1 MRQHVKKQ
9 LIDVIQSLIESNNI
23 IEGNIGLEDNSS
35 LIELL
40 TQCQQTAI
48 EIGEIIEQTEG
59 KGTNTVTLLEH
70 YCESIYQLSLAVSDN
85 NQSRKI
91 IKSIRNQLQR
101 ISNSISYEIPDS
113 KKEVVFLPYNAS
125 MWDSLES
132 VWKAAD
138 EDSSCNAYVIPI
150 PYYDKNADGSLGQM
164 HYEGDDF
171 PEYVPITSWE
181 DYNLAKRQPDVAY
194 IHNPYDY
201 ANKSTS
207 IHPDF
212 YAKELKKHVG
222 ILVYIPYFVSTG
234 DVPKHFCVLPGTMYA
249 DKVIVLS
256 EKEKQTY
263 ICEFQKFEEE
273 NNCRGLFGDL
283 DNKFLAL
290 GSPKLDKVTSV
301 SRDNINIPEGW
312 EKVIKR
318 QDGSRKKV
326 MLYNTTLQ
334 AMLDN
339 NGEYIDKLKEV
350 LDFFYKK
357 RDEITVLWR
366 PHPLMEATIASMK
379 PHLLKVYN
387 DIVRDYKQKAYGI
400 YDDTSDLYRAIAI
413 SDAYYGDHSS
423 VAVLYRETG
432 KPIMFQNVEVRI

>member
-9 LIDVIQSLIESNNI
+9 LIDVIQSLMKSNDI

-48 EIGEIIEQTEG
+48 EIGEIIEQSEG
-59 KGTNTVTLLEH
+59 DGTNTVKLLEQ
-70 YCESIYQLSLAVSDN
+70 YCEDIYQLSLVELDIN
-85 NQSRKI
+85 KSRKI
-91 IKSIRNQLQR
+91 IKRIRNYIPR

-113 KKEVVFLPYNAS
+113 KKEIVFLPYNAS

-132 VWKAAD
+132 VWKATE
-138 EDSSCNAYVIPI
+138 EDNSCNAYVIPI
-150 PYYDKNADGSLGQM
+150 PYFDKNPDGTLGQM
-164 HYEGDDF
+164 HYEGDKF

-181 DYNLAKRQPDVAY
+181 DYNLAERQPDVAY

-207 IHPDF
+207 IHLDF

-222 ILVYIPYFVSTG
+222 MLVYIPYFVSAG

-263 ICEFQKFEEE
+263 ITEFRKFETE
-273 NNCRGLFGDL
+273 NNCKGLFGNL
-283 DNKFLAL
+283 DDKFIVL

-301 SRDNINIPEGW
+301 SRENINIPEEW
-312 EKVIKR
+312 ERVIKR
-318 QDGSRKKV
+318 PDGSRKKV
-326 MLYNTTLQ
+326 ILYNTTLQ
-334 AMLDN
+334 AVLDN
-339 NGEYIDKLKEV
+339 DEKYINKLKKV
-350 LDFFYKK
+350 LGFFYEKQE
-357 RDEITVLWR
+357 DITILWR
-366 PHPLMEATIASMK
+366 PHPLMETTIASMK
-379 PHLLKVYN
+379 PHLLSEYN
-387 DIVRDYKQKAYGI
+387 DIMKNYKQQSYGI
-400 YDDTSDLYRAIAI
+400 YDDTSDLYRAIAL
-413 SDAYYGDHSS
+413 SDAYYGDYSS
-423 VAVLYRETG
+423 VAVLYKETG
-432 KPIMFQNVEVRI
+432 KPIMIQNVEVRI